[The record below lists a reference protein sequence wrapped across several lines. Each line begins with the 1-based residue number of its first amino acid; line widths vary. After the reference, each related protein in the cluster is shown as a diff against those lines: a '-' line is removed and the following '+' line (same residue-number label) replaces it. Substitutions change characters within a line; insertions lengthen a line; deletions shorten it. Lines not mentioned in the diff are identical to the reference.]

1 MTNFGSAFMM
11 KSPLKE
17 HGEKFREKAKKLSK
31 DTEQGDY
38 DRENPKVNKLLEKAE
53 KAEKEHDS
61 PLNQRYYDADTFY
74 GGDIKV
80 PDFSDLGEAVG
91 GAMKKDPKKKQE

>member
-61 PLNQRYYDADTFY
+61 PLNERYYDTDTFY
-74 GGDIKV
+74 GGDIKI
-80 PDFSDLGEAVG
+80 PDLSDVGEAAAGV
-91 GAMKKDPKKKQE
+91 MDKDSKKKQE